1 MKQRQHERLPGIRRS
16 LALVSGGAM
25 LAACVMTLLAS
36 SAGATSPPAVGALQ
50 QSGASSSPIDGAW
63 DGTYVCGGSARG
75 LHLEIKGPA
84 TALVATFVFYPL
96 SPSILPGEYSMTGSY
111 ASASSITLNP
121 KAWMIQPGTYSMVG
135 LTGSLSGKTFSG
147 TVEGCSTFSV
157 TKTTSPPSRA
167 KLTGTWKGSYL
178 GCTQGPTALALRVS
192 KDGSSGDELSATF
205 TFSALKT
212 NPGVPNGSYKVT
224 GFVFPRWAVF
234 IGTTWIHH
242 PGGYQIVSLVGTPPA
257 AKTFRGTVASCSTF
271 SLKHT

>member
-1 MKQRQHERLPGIRRS
+1 MTQHQHELRPGIRPC
-16 LALVSGGAM
+16 LALVAGGAM
-25 LAACVMTLLAS
+25 LAASAVTLLVS
-36 SAGATSPPAVGALQ
+36 PAGATTGPAVGALQ
-50 QSGASSSPIDGAW
+50 QQGASNSPIDGAW
-63 DGTYVCGGSARG
+63 DGTYTCGGSTRG

-84 TALVATFVFYPL
+84 SALAAKFVFYPL
-96 SPSILPGEYSMTGSY
+96 SPSILPGEFSMTGTY

-121 KAWMIQPGTYSMVG
+121 NAWVIQPGTYSMVG

-147 TVEGCSTFSV
+147 TVQGCSTFSV
-157 TKTTSPPSRA
+157 TKTTTPPSRA

-178 GCTQGPTALALRVS
+178 GCKQGPTALALRVN
-192 KDGSSGDELSATF
+192 KDGSSGDEMSATF

-212 NPGVPNGSYKVT
+212 NPGVPKGSYKVT
-224 GFVFPRWAVF
+224 GFVFPHWAVF

-257 AKTFRGTVASCSTF
+257 AKTFRGMVASCSTF